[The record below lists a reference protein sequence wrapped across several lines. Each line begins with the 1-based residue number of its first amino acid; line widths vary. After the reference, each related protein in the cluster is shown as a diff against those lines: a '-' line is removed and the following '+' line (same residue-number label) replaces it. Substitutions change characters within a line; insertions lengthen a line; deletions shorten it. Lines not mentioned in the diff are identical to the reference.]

1 MSGHLSNIDEIPTCF
16 EDPDV
21 GHPTSPANDK
31 ALLKASLVS
40 INDQGCWIPPECK
53 INLLN
58 KFSPIFKVFKRL
70 INLRPYYFAIICSKI
85 LFKLGLYQ
93 TSCLFQ
99 KSGKISKSELSAN
112 WKFFFPEP
120 RVLKIEKNLNS
131 FFSIFFSIFF
141 QDYFFCLLIWSK
153 NFWHQICV
161 QVMRIDNLLLG
172 R

>member
-58 KFSPIFKVFKRL
+58 KFSPIFKVFKGQL
-70 INLRPYYFAIICSKI
+70 ISDHIILPLFVQKLCS
-85 LFKLGLYQ
+85 
-93 TSCLFQ
+93 
-99 KSGKISKSELSAN
+99 N
-112 WKFFFPEP
+112 
-120 RVLKIEKNLNS
+120 
-131 FFSIFFSIFF
+131 
-141 QDYFFCLLIWSK
+141 
-153 NFWHQICV
+153 
-161 QVMRIDNLLLG
+161 
-172 R
+172 